1 MKIEKEYSINQPLS
15 LVWDSIQDPEL
26 LAEILPGCKSL
37 TPLSENKYQ
46 AEIEIKIGPV
56 SGSYTSELELSDLR
70 PLEGYSFLV
79 SGVGKKGQMGGAGT
93 IDLNEQDGNTVLS
106 FSAEG
111 NVSGILARVGQR
123 LIEAAGKKL
132 LDQGFANFEKKLGKL
147 EYA

>member
-26 LAEILPGCKSL
+26 LAAILPGCKSL

-56 SGSYTSELELSDLR
+56 SGSYSSELELSDMR
-70 PLEGYSFLV
+70 PLEGYNFSV
-79 SGVGKKGQMGGAGT
+79 SGIGNKGQMAGVGT
-93 IDLNEQDGNTVLS
+93 IDLEEKDGKTILS
-106 FSAEG
+106 FYAEG

-123 LIEAAGKKL
+123 LIEAVGKKL
-132 LDQGFANFEKKLGKL
+132 VDQGFENFEKKLAAT